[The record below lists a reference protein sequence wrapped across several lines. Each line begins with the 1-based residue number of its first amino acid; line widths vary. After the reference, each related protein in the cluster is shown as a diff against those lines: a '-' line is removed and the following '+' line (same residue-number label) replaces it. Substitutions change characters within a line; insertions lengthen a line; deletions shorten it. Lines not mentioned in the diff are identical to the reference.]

1 MFNSHFLHGTFL
13 FELYDTRFIS
23 ADFEKQQNGS
33 SSSTSSGSTSNN
45 HSTQVTTATSST
57 SVDITNTAGTSVCI
71 ATTTPVSSVIS
82 SNASNASPIPSVAN
96 NVSVT
101 TVSPSASQPQPTS
114 KPTSSDKVLLRG
126 KDGSVVA
133 SGRVL
138 PGETIHGHQLN
149 NSCLIIA
156 VDEVVQVGVQ
166 PWFEDPQ

>member
-1 MFNSHFLHGTFL
+1 M
-13 FELYDTRFIS
+13 LYDTRFIS

-114 KPTSSDKVLLRG
+114 TDKVLLRG

-138 PGETIHGHQLN
+138 PAETIHGHQLN

-156 VDEVVQVGVQ
+156 VDEVVDKLACNHGLKILSMKNYAR
-166 PWFEDPQ
+166 E